1 MRMWV
6 WDRFNMGKQ
15 DWKRKYAIVKDR
27 GVKVGGKKIEMYS
40 ETLEKK
46 CPVASSNKATWRKRP
61 GNGKLPPGP
70 WSLPILGNALQLKTK
85 DLIRTLNKLH
95 EKYGPVFTLY
105 FGSERVVMLHGYQAV
120 KKALIDRGD
129 EFVSRGK
136 VPVIDKLFKGLG
148 VIFSNGEQWKQL
160 RRFALTTLR
169 NFGMGKKSIEERIQ
183 EEAQCLVE
191 KLSSTQKMPFDPTFL
206 LSCTVSNVI
215 CSIVFGNR
223 YDYEDKKFLALL
235 DKMDDNIHLLNSQ
248 WGQFYQLFPS
258 LMDVFPGPY
267 NQIAINFAAV
277 KEFISEELKKHEET
291 LDPTSPRDFID
302 CFLIK
307 MEQEKQNGKT
317 EFHVE
322 NSVMTTLDLFS
333 GGTETTST
341 TLRYGLLI
349 LLKYP
354 DIQEKVQEEIDH
366 VIGRMRS
373 PCIADRSQMPYT
385 DAVVHE
391 IQRFI
396 ALVPLGLPRAVSQDT
411 PFGQYL
417 IPKGTTVYPILSSV
431 LHDSNEFPNP
441 EQFNPGHF
449 LNENGTFRK
458 SSFFMPF
465 SAGKRICLGEGLA
478 RMEIFLFLTTILQ
491 NFTLK
496 PFTDPKEIDISPALS
511 GLMNLPRPYQLC
523 VLPRECTAAEN
534 QEFVQNPPQGIVFSN
549 GERWKQLRQF
559 ALTTLRNFGMGK
571 RSIEMQIQEE
581 AQYLVKKLS
590 STQKMPFEPTFLLSC
605 AVSNIICSI
614 IFGKH
619 RDYEDRKFLTL
630 MGLMNDIFHVVSSH
644 WGQLYQLFP
653 SLMNVLPGPH
663 KRMFKNVDELKKFI
677 SEEVKKHQDSLDP
690 SSPQDLIDCFLTK
703 MEQDKHNDKSEFYLE
718 NLVTTTFDLFIA
730 GTESTSTTLRYGL
743 LILLKYPEIQ
753 EKVQKEI
760 DFVIGRTQSVC
771 MANRSQM
778 PYTDA
783 VVHEIQRFIA
793 VIPLGLPRTVSQ
805 DTPFRQ
811 YIIPKGTTI
820 YPILSS
826 VLHDSKEFRDP
837 EQFNPEHFLNENGTF
852 RKSNFFMP
860 FSAGKRICLGESL
873 ARMEIFLILVTILQN
888 FTLKPLIDPKE
899 IDISP
904 EKSGV
909 SNTPKPYQLCALP
922 R

>member
-1 MRMWV
+1 MDTQEATTV
-6 WDRFNMGKQ
+6 FLVLC
-15 DWKRKYAIVKDR
+15 I
-27 GVKVGGKKIEMYS
+27 S
-40 ETLEKK
+40 CFLFF
-46 CPVASSNKATWRKRP
+46 ASWRKRS

-70 WSLPILGNALQLKTK
+70 VSFPIVGNALQLKTK
-85 DLIRTLNKLH
+85 NLSRTLHKLS
-95 EKYGPVFTLY
+95 ETYGPVFTVH
-105 FGSERVVMLHGYQAV
+105 FGSERVVALHGYEAV
-120 KKALIDRGD
+120 KEALIDRA
-129 EFVSRGK
+129 
-136 VPVIDKLFKGLG
+136 DK
-148 VIFSNGEQWKQL
+148 
-160 RRFALTTLR
+160 
-169 NFGMGKKSIEERIQ
+169 
-183 EEAQCLVE
+183 
-191 KLSSTQKMPFDPTFL
+191 
-206 LSCTVSNVI
+206 
-215 CSIVFGNR
+215 
-223 YDYEDKKFLALL
+223 
-235 DKMDDNIHLLNSQ
+235 
-248 WGQFYQLFPS
+248 
-258 LMDVFPGPY
+258 
-267 NQIAINFAAV
+267 FAA
-277 KEFISEELKKHEET
+277 
-291 LDPTSPRDFID
+291 R
-302 CFLIK
+302 
-307 MEQEKQNGKT
+307 
-317 EFHVE
+317 
-322 NSVMTTLDLFS
+322 
-333 GGTETTST
+333 
-341 TLRYGLLI
+341 
-349 LLKYP
+349 
-354 DIQEKVQEEIDH
+354 
-366 VIGRMRS
+366 GRM
-373 PCIADRSQMPYT
+373 PIGDK
-385 DAVVHE
+385 
-391 IQRFI
+391 FNN
-396 ALVPLGLPRAVSQDT
+396 GL
-411 PFGQYL
+411 
-417 IPKGTTVYPILSSV
+417 
-431 LHDSNEFPNP
+431 
-441 EQFNPGHF
+441 
-449 LNENGTFRK
+449 
-458 SSFFMPF
+458 
-465 SAGKRICLGEGLA
+465 
-478 RMEIFLFLTTILQ
+478 
-491 NFTLK
+491 
-496 PFTDPKEIDISPALS
+496 
-511 GLMNLPRPYQLC
+511 
-523 VLPRECTAAEN
+523 
-534 QEFVQNPPQGIVFSN
+534 GIVFSN

-590 STQKMPFEPTFLLSC
+590 STQKMPFDPTFLLSC

-653 SLMNVLPGPH
+653 SLMDVLPGPH

-690 SSPQDLIDCFLTK
+690 SSPQDIIDCFLTK

-718 NLVTTTFDLFIA
+718 NLVATTFDLFIA
-730 GTESTSTTLRYGL
+730 GTETPSTTLRYGL

-760 DFVIGRTQSVC
+760 DFVIGRTQSAC

-793 VIPLGLPRTVSQ
+793 VIPLGLPHTVSQ

-826 VLHDSKEFRDP
+826 VLHDSKEFPDP

-904 EKSGV
+904 EMSGFG
-909 SNTPKPYQLCALP
+909 NAPKPYQLCVLP